1 MLSSVRLPPGRG
13 SRTDVADALYKGI
26 NQIFDAL
33 HVEHLQLPQTGIA
46 IVDGVFQG
54 LADLFVD
61 GVNYLIEAGRTLVIG
76 IAHYTVAKVL
86 AIIGKVA
93 ALAGMIGNFAVA
105 IGTRTSRS

>member
-1 MLSSVRLPPGRG
+1 MSAHHPVEGLC
-13 SRTDVADALYKGI
+13 TDVTDALYKGI

-86 AIIGKVA
+86 AIVGKVA
-93 ALAGMIGNFAVA
+93 ALAGRSATSPWPSA
-105 IGTRTSRS
+105 RCTSRS